1 MADVRGKY
9 RPSMVSMRRALSRH
23 DEIGRSLPHAE
34 FNPFSSLRRCG
45 PDDWDMAPAIVR
57 LIESAHDNE
66 RLSN

>member
-1 MADVRGKY
+1 MMKLVARFLMLNSTRFHRFGVA
-9 RPSMVSMRRALSRH
+9 V
-23 DEIGRSLPHAE
+23 
-34 FNPFSSLRRCG
+34 